1 METSGL
7 PPISFPPI
15 TGVQASAPVAPARRV
30 GIGENGEAAQSSQVA
45 TREAEGGQQN
55 KVAPQENQVKSETA
69 PPSVGRIRFEMQD
82 STRVAQFFNTKDVL
96 IYQVPPQGNLYLIK
110 SQEASSQDQV
120 ETSA

>member
-7 PPISFPPI
+7 TSANFAPVA
-15 TGVQASAPVAPARRV
+15 GVQASVPVAPVRQV
-30 GIGENGEAAQSSQVA
+30 GGDVAEAAQQSQIA
-45 TREAEGGQQN
+45 SREAEKNQQS
-55 KVAPQENQVKSETA
+55 KVTAQENQASGETSRPA
-69 PPSVGRIRFEMQD
+69 VGRIRFEMQD